1 MSNVETRESAADF
14 PAAGPFVTHRR
25 TISGPGVIRRV
36 SLKMDRLR
44 YELRALGIGLL
55 GLPLLVVA
63 VFVGVALLAA
73 FDTTRSGGA
82 TSTAHADLARGLL
95 FLVEFGLPPVAGFAA
110 SYLVATDPAKELHLS
125 LPVPYRIT
133 IERRLA
139 LFTLWT
145 MLVCVV
151 TTLVIAA
158 AGYWIAP
165 QPAPLN
171 QLTWLAPLL
180 WFVASGALLALLL
193 GSWVAGSALLG
204 MVWLGVIFFR
214 FLFFQHRSLHTF
226 YLFLT
231 LATVKGGEAPD
242 ASYWVANRL
251 TLIGMAVAFCA
262 LVVLLLRRNEA
273 LLGHES

>member
-1 MSNVETRESAADF
+1 MA
-14 PAAGPFVTHRR
+14 
-25 TISGPGVIRRV
+25 
-36 SLKMDRLR
+36 RLR
-44 YELRALGIGLL
+44 YELRTLGIGLL

-63 VFVGVALLAA
+63 VFVGVSLLAV
-73 FDTTRSGGA
+73 FDTTRSGGSSA
-82 TSTAHADLARGLL
+82 TAHADLARGLL

-125 LPVPYRIT
+125 LPIPYRVT
-133 IERRLA
+133 MEHRLA

-145 MLVCVV
+145 TLVCAA
-151 TTLVIAA
+151 TTAVIVAT
-158 AGYWIAP
+158 GYWIAP

-180 WFVASGALLALLL
+180 WFIGSGALLALLL
-193 GSWVAGSALLG
+193 GSWVASSAFLG
-204 MVWLGVIFFR
+204 MLWLGVLFFR
-214 FLFFQHRSLHTF
+214 WLFLQHRSLRTV

-231 LATVKGGEAPD
+231 LETVKDGQAPD

-251 TLIGMAVAFCA
+251 TLIAMAFVFFA
-262 LVVLLLRRNEA
+262 LVALLLRRNEA